1 MKKRMRLTFGMFF
14 GQRLDFLVVEQ
25 VHVLAADLVEVVLPL
40 DGHGGDFDPV
50 AVLPVGAGRGNLAQV
65 DLGIEVGG
73 ERVAV
78 VAAVAVQNV
87 DGVDLVEQV
96 LLGIGAVGLRHAGSK
111 AEPNSAVRPAFSNF
125 SLYAHCQE

>member
-1 MKKRMRLTFGMFF
+1 M
-14 GQRLDFLVVEQ
+14 VEQ
-25 VHVLAADLVEVVLPL
+25 VHVLAADLVEVVLAL

-87 DGVDLVEQV
+87 NGVDLVEQV
-96 LLGIGAVGLRHAGSK
+96 LLSIGAVGLRHARVE
-111 AEPNSAVRPAFSNF
+111 ARA
-125 SLYAHCQE
+125 